1 MFSRKQLT
9 MLGILVIFLN
19 HISKINDSSRKY
31 CHVASQ
37 HTFGERG
44 GEGGGWKSNNHF
56 HGRGIEIEKSTLNR
70 SEERR
75 VGKECTWKCRSR
87 WSPYH

>member
-56 HGRGIEIEKSTLNR
+56 HGRGIEIEKSTLNI
-70 SEERR
+70 
-75 VGKECTWKCRSR
+75 VKNG
-87 WSPYH
+87 H